1 MADIKDEKARWQKQV
16 YEKAK
21 TKGGER
27 HPSFVTSSG
36 VEHEARLRAGRRAR

>member
-1 MADIKDEKARWQKQV
+1 MADFKDEKARWQKQV

-27 HPSFVTSSG
+27 QPSFDTSSG
-36 VEHEARLRAGRRAR
+36 IEQKPAVRAG